1 MKVST
6 KQTQEH
12 EKHKERIAELNKIK
26 AILLKIIEA
35 EKIEDVDRLRAVELI
50 VDIDKA
56 LDKAIYNPI
65 SLL

>member
-6 KQTQEH
+6 KQMQEK
-12 EKHKERIAELNKIK
+12 EKRQERIAELKKIK
-26 AILLKIIEA
+26 DILLKIIEC
-35 EKIEDVDRLRAVELI
+35 EKVETIDKLKAVELI

-65 SLL
+65 SLI

>member
-1 MKVST
+1 M
-6 KQTQEH
+6 QEK
-12 EKHKERIAELNKIK
+12 EKRQERIAELNKIK

-56 LDKAIYNPI
+56 TDKAIYNPI